1 MGSRLAGKQSHGSS
15 CASRPAR
22 SWQRVE
28 KAIGGAG
35 GGIVQM
41 AKEPWPTDEHV
52 IAIKL
57 GKELIA
63 TCRCGWRHESENIAV
78 HSAAV
83 FEHLKEQPAER
94 H

>member
-1 MGSRLAGKQSHGSS
+1 
-15 CASRPAR
+15 
-22 SWQRVE
+22 
-28 KAIGGAG
+28 
-35 GGIVQM
+35 M